1 MVETHEVPGQL
12 QIRGVATTDLELFF
26 EHQRDREATRLAA
39 FPSRERDA
47 FMAHWAK
54 IRADQTVFTQ
64 TIVVDGQVAG
74 NIVSWEAS
82 GHQEVGYWIGRD
94 FWGRGV
100 GTKALALFLDQ
111 MKVRPLHAYVA
122 PHNIGSIRVLE
133 KSGFRRVASQDV
145 PPSTAD
151 DGGVAYV
158 VFVLET

>member
-1 MVETHEVPGQL
+1 MVKSHEVPGQL
-12 QIRGVATTDLELFF
+12 QIRGVETTDLELFF

-39 FPSRERDA
+39 FPARERDA

-54 IRADQTVFTQ
+54 IRADPTVFTQ

-74 NIVSWEAS
+74 NVVSWEES
-82 GHQEVGYWIGRD
+82 GQHEVGYWIGRD

-111 MKVRPLHAYVA
+111 MKARPLHAYVA

-133 KSGFRRVASQDV
+133 KSGFRGVTAQDV

-151 DGGVAYV
+151 DGGVEHV